1 MLPTSPIVWDKGLV
15 LFGLGLVMEVADFE
29 FCEWFKGFW
38 CSVFSLSKIGYLV
51 GVVIISRTLVL
62 RF

>member
-29 FCEWFKGFW
+29 FCEWFKGF
-38 CSVFSLSKIGYLV
+38 
-51 GVVIISRTLVL
+51 
-62 RF
+62 